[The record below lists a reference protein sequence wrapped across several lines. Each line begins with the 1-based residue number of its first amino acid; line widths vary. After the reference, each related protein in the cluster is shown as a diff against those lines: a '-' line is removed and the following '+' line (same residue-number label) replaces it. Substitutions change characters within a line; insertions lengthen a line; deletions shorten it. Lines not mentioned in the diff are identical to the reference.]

1 MSEGLFS
8 MKTLDKNGKV
18 LQEEIF
24 FNDGSKRVI
33 KEAPPR
39 ELTAEEKRK
48 QRYLEML

>member
-8 MKTLDKNGKV
+8 MKTLDNNGKV

-33 KEAPPR
+33 KTCQDYFPTLCSFKGFAR
-39 ELTAEEKRK
+39 DRK
-48 QRYLEML
+48 